1 MNTEVAVTIILA
13 LMGAGLGSFACCQAW
28 RIRKSDKSPRSHCM
42 NCEYRLKWFDN
53 IPVIS
58 WLLLRGKCRKC
69 GKKIGFLELFSEIGL
84 AAIFVL
90 SYLFWP
96 WRASL
101 LSGNGF
107 EIAKFVVFLVE
118 LVIFWILF
126 VYDAKWKEMPTK
138 ILLVSVA
145 VGLIWTGIDW
155 VQIIAKGDFSWQMV
169 MEVTGA
175 VIILPGFYY
184 FMYRASK
191 EKWVGSGDAILCLP
205 LAIMLEKFWLAMFC
219 LFGSNMIGSVI
230 MMPVV
235 AAKKE
240 KHAMIPFGPFLILGF
255 LVVFFCQHAII
266 NFINF

>member
-1 MNTEVAVTIILA
+1 M
-13 LMGAGLGSFACCQAW
+13 
-28 RIRKSDKSPRSHCM
+28 
-42 NCEYRLKWFDN
+42 
-53 IPVIS
+53 
-58 WLLLRGKCRKC
+58 
-69 GKKIGFLELFSEIGL
+69 
-84 AAIFVL
+84 
-90 SYLFWP
+90 
-96 WRASL
+96 
-101 LSGNGF
+101 
-107 EIAKFVVFLVE
+107 FLVE

-155 VQIIAKGDFSWQMV
+155 GQIIAKGDFSWRMV

-230 MMPVV
+230 MMPVI